1 MFPTHTTLSAPSQPL
16 AKLAGRAVQQGRL
29 TSHVKTALG
38 TRARSKWG
46 LASAYQE
53 TRRVRFSEYEYVP
66 VPGDRR
72 SEKRERKRKPDFG
85 KPATSHLPHLPNHLV
100 LLALLVVVVVV
111 LALALGYWLVA
122 RGGERDPHCVGVKC
136 AC

>member
-1 MFPTHTTLSAPSQPL
+1 MNI
-16 AKLAGRAVQQGRL
+16 
-29 TSHVKTALG
+29 
-38 TRARSKWG
+38 
-46 LASAYQE
+46 
-53 TRRVRFSEYEYVP
+53 YVP

-85 KPATSHLPHLPNHLV
+85 KPATSHLPHLPHHLV
-100 LLALLVVVVVV
+100 LLALLVVVVVVVVVV

>member
-1 MFPTHTTLSAPSQPL
+1 MNMCPCPET
-16 AKLAGRAVQQGRL
+16 GE
-29 TSHVKTALG
+29 
-38 TRARSKWG
+38 ARSG
-46 LASAYQE
+46 SG
-53 TRRVRFSEYEYVP
+53 R
-66 VPGDRR
+66 
-72 SEKRERKRKPDFG
+72 RKRKPDFG
-85 KPATSHLPHLPNHLV
+85 KPATSHLTHLPHHLV